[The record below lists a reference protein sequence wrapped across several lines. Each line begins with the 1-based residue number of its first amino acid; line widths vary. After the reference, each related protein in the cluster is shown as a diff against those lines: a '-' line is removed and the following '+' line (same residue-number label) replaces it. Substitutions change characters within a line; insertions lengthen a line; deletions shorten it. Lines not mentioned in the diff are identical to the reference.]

1 MAGKPNERPAKR
13 ATSKKSSSSRRRLR
27 PAKPVTVVALPEAFE
42 SYQQACDYLTT
53 RHNLERLQPD
63 KVDPSML
70 TLDRMAALLEALG
83 NPHHGLKLIHV
94 AGSKGKGS
102 TCEMTTAALTGCGY
116 TVGLYTSPHL
126 VDLRE
131 RFRIGPNRISPS
143 DFCVYLHRVAKAA
156 AGLERRFGPA
166 SFFELTTAMC
176 FCYFAD
182 QAIDIGV
189 IEVGLGGRLD
199 STNVITPEVTA
210 ITAIQLEHTQ
220 ILGDSLAKIAGE
232 KAGIMKPGVVCVT
245 IPQENEVLDVFR
257 ARAAAIGCSVRVIG
271 APELEF
277 SHRFEATPDLG
288 PHVRISLSSP
298 RCQFEHVPVPLK
310 GEHQAFNCGLALAI
324 VDALRERGWKAPE
337 RQVTQG
343 LARTPNF
350 GRLEQ
355 VWERP
360 RIIVDGAHNPESVS
374 GLVKAIG
381 AHMRYDSMVMIF
393 GCAADKNV
401 PGMLQAVA
409 RGADKIIF
417 TRASD
422 SPRAMDPKELHRR
435 FAEFSHKMVQTAPTV
450 KDAINL
456 AARAVA
462 RDDIICVT
470 GSFYVAGEAKK
481 LLVEKAEALAAE
493 KLPSNLSRMEPKP
506 ETRSMPRPIPKPE
519 PTRDAK
525 PETRIEPRSAT
536 SERKPLPKA
545 AGRPGSRDS

>member
-1 MAGKPNERPAKR
+1 MAGKSNERASGR
-13 ATSKKSSSSRRRLR
+13 SGGKKSPSVRRRLR
-27 PAKPVTVVALPEAFE
+27 PARPVAAVTLPDAFE

-53 RHNLERLQPD
+53 RDNFERTRPD
-63 KVDPSML
+63 KLDPAML
-70 TLDRMAALLEALG
+70 HLDRMRALLEELG
-83 NPHHGLKLIHV
+83 DPHVGLKLVHV

-102 TCEMTTAALTGCGY
+102 TSEMTAAALGGCGY

-131 RFRIGPNRISPS
+131 RFRIGEQMISQD
-143 DFCVYLHRVAKAA
+143 DFCACLHKVAKAA
-156 AGLERRFGPA
+156 GSLERKWGPA
-166 SFFELTTAMC
+166 TFFELTTAMC
-176 FCYFAD
+176 LCYFAD

-199 STNVITPEVTA
+199 STNAIVPEVTA
-210 ITAIQLEHTQ
+210 ITSIQLEHTQ
-220 ILGDSLAKIAGE
+220 ILGDTLTQIAGE

-245 IPQENEVLDVFR
+245 IPQENEVAEVFR
-257 ARAAAIGCSVRVIG
+257 SKAAAVGCQLRVVSG
-271 APELEF
+271 AELEF
-277 SHRFEATPDLG
+277 SHRFEATPELG
-288 PHVRISLSSP
+288 PHMRVSLSSA
-298 RCQFEHVPVPLK
+298 RCQFEHVPVPLR

-337 RQVTQG
+337 RQVMLG
-343 LARTPNF
+343 LAKTPNH

-374 GLVKAIG
+374 SLVRAIG

-409 RGADKIIF
+409 RGADKVIF
-417 TRASD
+417 TQASD
-422 SPRAMDPKELHRR
+422 SPRALDPKELHRR

-470 GSFYVAGEAKK
+470 GSFYVAGEAKR
-481 LLVEKAEALAAE
+481 LLMEKAAAQASGVMPAAAGVAARVELKPAKVRGAAE
-493 KLPSNLSRMEPKP
+493 TKDESKAGRRQIGKPEPKP
-506 ETRSMPRPIPKPE
+506 VSKA
-519 PTRDAK
+519 D
-525 PETRIEPRSAT
+525 S
-536 SERKPLPKA
+536 KA
-545 AGRPGSRDS
+545 AGRTARRDS

>member
-1 MAGKPNERPAKR
+1 M
-13 ATSKKSSSSRRRLR
+13 
-27 PAKPVTVVALPEAFE
+27 
-42 SYQQACDYLTT
+42 
-53 RHNLERLQPD
+53 
-63 KVDPSML
+63 
-70 TLDRMAALLEALG
+70 
-83 NPHHGLKLIHV
+83 
-94 AGSKGKGS
+94 
-102 TCEMTTAALTGCGY
+102 
-116 TVGLYTSPHL
+116 
-126 VDLRE
+126 
-131 RFRIGPNRISPS
+131 
-143 DFCVYLHRVAKAA
+143 
-156 AGLERRFGPA
+156 
-166 SFFELTTAMC
+166 
-176 FCYFAD
+176 
-182 QAIDIGV
+182 
-189 IEVGLGGRLD
+189 
-199 STNVITPEVTA
+199 
-210 ITAIQLEHTQ
+210 
-220 ILGDSLAKIAGE
+220 
-232 KAGIMKPGVVCVT
+232 
-245 IPQENEVLDVFR
+245 
-257 ARAAAIGCSVRVIG
+257 
-271 APELEF
+271 
-277 SHRFEATPDLG
+277 
-288 PHVRISLSSP
+288 
-298 RCQFEHVPVPLK
+298 
-310 GEHQAFNCGLALAI
+310 
-324 VDALRERGWKAPE
+324 
-337 RQVTQG
+337 TQG

-435 FAEFSHKMVQTAPTV
+435 FAEFSHKMVQTAPNV

-506 ETRSMPRPIPKPE
+506 EARSASKPVPKPDTK
-519 PTRDAK
+519 PDTRVASK
-525 PETRIEPRSAT
+525 PAGN
-536 SERKPLPKA
+536 ERKSLPKA